1 MGGRAGQLRVDGYT
15 FDTGPSIITA
25 PHLLHDLWASAG
37 SRLDDDVDL
46 VPLTPYYRIRFA
58 DGRAFDYGGPPEHVE
73 AQLRAFDPHAVD
85 GYHRFMDATR
95 HIYRRAFEDLA
106 GQPFHRFATFAGL
119 VPELIRLN
127 AAQSVY
133 GFVSR
138 FFRDPQLRTV
148 FSFHPLFIGGN
159 PFRAS
164 AIYSIVP
171 YLERQ
176 GGVWFAR
183 GGMYA
188 LVEAMHGLFSRLGGH
203 TRLSTAVDEVLVD
216 DATRRATGVR
226 LASGEMLEAAAV
238 VLNADV
244 ATAYMRLVPARHR
257 RRMTDRRMRAYRYSM
272 SCFLLYLGLDRQYPQ
287 LLHHTI
293 VMAERYRGLIHD
305 IFDGR
310 GLPPDM
316 SLYLHAPSK
325 TDPTHGAARR

>member
-1 MGGRAGQLRVDGYT
+1 MSGTHVVVVGAGFGGLAAAIRLQAAGHQVTLLEQRSAVGGRAGQLKLDGY
-15 FDTGPSIITA
+15 
-25 PHLLHDLWASAG
+25 
-37 SRLDDDVDL
+37 R
-46 VPLTPYYRIRFA
+46 
-58 DGRAFDYGGPPEHVE
+58 
-73 AQLRAFDPHAVD
+73 
-85 GYHRFMDATR
+85 RFMHATQ
-95 HIYRRAFEDLA
+95 HIYQRAFEDLA
-106 GQPFHRFATFAGL
+106 GQPFHRFGTFLKL
-119 VPELIRLN
+119 VPELLRLN

-133 GFVSR
+133 DFVSR

-188 LVEAMHGLFSRLGGH
+188 LVQAMHTLFERLGGR
-203 TRLSTAVDEVLVD
+203 TRLATPVAEVLVD
-216 DATRRATGVR
+216 EASRRATGVH
-226 LASGEMLEAAAV
+226 LQTGESLCADAV

-244 ATAYMRLVPARHR
+244 ASAYLQLVPARYR
-257 RRMTDRRMRAYRYSM
+257 RHMTDRRIRRYRYAM
-272 SCFLLYLGLDRQYPQ
+272 SCFLLYLGLDRQYPK

-293 VMAERYRGLIHD
+293 VMAPRYRGLIGD

-310 GLPPDM
+310 CLEPDM
-316 SLYLHAPSK
+316 SLYL
-325 TDPTHGAARR
+325 